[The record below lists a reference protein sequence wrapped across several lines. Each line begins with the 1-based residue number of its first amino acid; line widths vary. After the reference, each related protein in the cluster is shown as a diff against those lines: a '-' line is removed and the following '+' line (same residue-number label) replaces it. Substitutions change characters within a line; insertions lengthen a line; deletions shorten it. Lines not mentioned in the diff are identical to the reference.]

1 MATRRIT
8 GSLLATG
15 LIVAL
20 VGSGP
25 PAPADDASSASDTE
39 VQLVTLQGP
48 GTAGYDGPLSV
59 RTYRTTLTKLQDSL
73 LAEVGAEPVY
83 RWTTALNGFAAELT
97 DDQVSMLRS
106 DSRVQLVEENAVRRL
121 AGTQA
126 RSRPMATVR
135 SSGGAGVVVG
145 IVDTGIW
152 PKSPLFASSADLGRS
167 PRRFR
172 GTCQA
177 GEGWDTDSCNSKLV
191 AARWFVH
198 GFGQDRLRS
207 SSSLSPRDDHG
218 HGTEMASI
226 VAGNERV
233 SVEARGQR
241 STRFSGIAPQARL
254 AVYKA
259 CWTAPDPVDDGCATA
274 DLVTAIDRATRDRVD
289 VLNLAVAG
297 PPDFDT
303 VERALLGAA
312 EGNVVVVG
320 AAGNRGRQAY
330 AAHPSPWVLS
340 VGGTTG
346 TQRLG
351 DVVLGRGAPV
361 TGAMASSHPVG
372 PARLVLAEEVAARGA
387 TKQEARLCTPGSLDA
402 SRTAD
407 AVVLCRRGGIGR
419 TAKSD
424 AVRQADGIGMVLV
437 NTRPGTVEADLH
449 AVPTVHLRRSAA
461 AEILALHADRPRARV
476 SLRPL
481 PTERSPARVARWSA
495 PGDPTATLVKPD
507 LVAPGSGLLGAV
519 PPSVRGAR
527 WDFASGTSAA
537 TAWTSGVAARLIA
550 RTRWDADR
558 TRSALVTSAIPVA
571 GDTSILYGGAGRPRA
586 ERAERPGLAYLVG
599 PHDYRRWLDGNLD
612 RELNT
617 PSILLT
623 DHEETRRT
631 VTNLSHRARY
641 FSVRVSGFAI
651 HDVSVTPLALR
662 IAPGESATFR
672 VDVNGPRH
680 AHPLDDGWITWR
692 GADGTRTR
700 IPVVLS
706 R

>member
-8 GSLLATG
+8 GSLLATC
-15 LIVAL
+15 LVVAL
-20 VGSGP
+20 VGAGP
-25 PAPADDASSASDTE
+25 PAPADDASGASHTE
-39 VQLVTLQGP
+39 LQLVTLDGP

-59 RTYRTTLTKLQDSL
+59 RAYRAALTHTQDAL
-73 LAEVGAEPVY
+73 LAEVRAEPVY

-97 DDQVSMLRS
+97 DDQAGLLRS
-106 DSRVQLVEENAVRRL
+106 DPQVALVEENAVRRL
-121 AGTQA
+121 AGTRGSSRPIA
-126 RSRPMATVR
+126 PVRSR
-135 SSGGAGVVVG
+135 GGAGVVVG

-152 PKSPLFASSADLGRS
+152 PESPLFASSTDLGRS
-167 PRRFR
+167 PRPFR
-172 GTCQA
+172 GACQV
-177 GEGWDTDSCNSKLV
+177 GEGWGTDSCNSKV
-191 AARWFVH
+191 VGARWFVH
-198 GFGQDRLRS
+198 GFGQDRLRT

-226 VAGNERV
+226 VAGNARV
-233 SVEARGQR
+233 SVQARGQR
-241 STRFSGIAPQARL
+241 STVFSGLAPQARL

-259 CWTAPDPVDDGCATA
+259 CWTAPDPVDDGCSTA
-274 DLVTAIDRATRDRVD
+274 DLVTAVDRATRDRVD

-297 PPDFDT
+297 PPGFDT

-320 AAGNRGRQAY
+320 AAGNRGRQAF

-346 TQRLG
+346 AQRLG
-351 DVVLGRGAPV
+351 AVVLGGGASV

-372 PARLVLAEEVAARGA
+372 PARLVLAEEVAAREA
-387 TKQEARLCTPGSLDA
+387 TKQEARICTPGSLDA

-407 AVVLCRRGGIGR
+407 SVVLCRRGGIGR

-424 AVRQADGIGMVLV
+424 AVRQADGVGMVLV
-437 NTRPGTVEADLH
+437 NTHRGSVEADLH
-449 AVPTVHLRRSAA
+449 AVPTVHLRRAA
-461 AEILALHADRPRARV
+461 AAGILAFHAERPRARV

-481 PTERSPARVARWSA
+481 PTERAPARVARWSA

-507 LVAPGSGLLGAV
+507 LVAPGSGVLGAV
-519 PPSVRGAR
+519 PPAVRGTR

-537 TAWTSGVAARLIA
+537 TAWTSGLAARLIA
-550 RTRWDADR
+550 RTHWDADR
-558 TRSALVTSAIPVA
+558 VHSALVTSAVA
-571 GDTSILYGGAGRPRA
+571 VAAPCALHSGAGRPRA
-586 ERAERPGLAYLVG
+586 QRAERPGLAYLPRPG
-599 PHDYRRWLDGNLD
+599 DYRAWLEGDLD

-631 VTNLSHRARY
+631 VTNVSHRTRY
-641 FSVRVSGFAI
+641 FSVRVSGFTI
-651 HDVSVTPLALR
+651 HDVTVTPLALR
-662 IAPGESATFR
+662 IAPGESARFR
-672 VDVNGPRH
+672 VRVTGPGH

-692 GADGTRTR
+692 GAAGTRTR

>member
-1 MATRRIT
+1 MATRRVT
-8 GSLLATG
+8 GSLLAIG
-15 LIVAL
+15 LVMAL
-20 VGSGP
+20 VGVAP
-25 PAPADDASSASDTE
+25 PAPADDTATE
-39 VQLVTLQGP
+39 LHLVTLEGP

-59 RTYRTTLTKLQDSL
+59 RDYRTALTDTQDSL
-73 LAEVGAEPVY
+73 LAEVGAAPVY

-97 DDQVSMLRS
+97 DDQAGLLRS

-121 AGTQA
+121 AGT
-126 RSRPMATVR
+126 RTSSRPIVPVR
-135 SSGGAGVVVG
+135 SSGGAGVVVA

-152 PKSPLFASSADLGRS
+152 PGSPLFASAADLGRS
-167 PRRFR
+167 PRPFR

-177 GEGWDTDSCNSKLV
+177 GEGWGTDACNSKLV
-191 AARWFVH
+191 GARWFVH

-226 VAGNERV
+226 VAGNARV
-233 SVEARGQR
+233 SVQARGQR
-241 STRFSGIAPQARL
+241 STRFSGLAPQARL
-254 AVYKA
+254 AIYKA

-274 DLVTAIDRATRDRVD
+274 DLVTAVDRATRDRVD

-297 PPDFDT
+297 PPGLDT

-346 TQRLG
+346 AQRLG
-351 DVVLGRGAPV
+351 DVVLGRGVTV
-361 TGAMASSHPVG
+361 TGAMASARAVG
-372 PARLVLAEEVAARGA
+372 PARLVLAEKVAARGA

-437 NTRPGTVEADLH
+437 NDRAGSVEADLH
-449 AVPTVHLRRSAA
+449 SVPTVQLRRSAA
-461 AEILALHADRPRARV
+461 ADVLALHAQRPRARV
-476 SLRPL
+476 SLRPR
-481 PTERSPARVARWSA
+481 PTERTPARVARWSA

-507 LVAPGSGLLGAV
+507 LVAPGAGVLGAV
-519 PPSVRGAR
+519 PPAVRGSR
-527 WDFASGTSAA
+527 WDFVSGTSAA

-558 TRSALVTSAIPVA
+558 TRSALVTSAAAVA
-571 GDTSILYGGAGRPRA
+571 APCALHSGAGRVRA
-586 ERAERPGLAYLVG
+586 ERAERPGLAYLPRAG
-599 PHDYRRWLDGNLD
+599 EYRAWLEGDLD
-612 RELNT
+612 RDLNT
-617 PSILLT
+617 PSVLLT
-623 DHEETRRT
+623 DHEEARRT
-631 VTNLSHRARY
+631 VTNVSHRARY

-662 IAPGESATFR
+662 IAPGESASFR
-672 VDVNGPRH
+672 VDVTGPHH

-692 GADGTRTR
+692 GADGSRTR